1 MTARA
6 VNRSTKSSAARR
18 KTPSASIKAGKK
30 ATDRKASRPVVAS
43 DKGKAPAK
51 KPAAKTKHPPSKSGL
66 AVKSSAQY
74 VQGEGWEVVDVVD
87 GIAVYDKEFKTVHY
101 LNHTAA
107 MVFLLCKRPV
117 GFDVLSAVFQEEFEL
132 KTAPKAQLR
141 KLVDEMQQT
150 GLLREAGPEDVQATR
165 ARPARKK

>member
-6 VNRSTKSSAARR
+6 VNRSTKTIAAKRR
-18 KTPSASIKAGKK
+18 TPSASIKAGKK
-30 ATDRKASRPVVAS
+30 ATGRKASRPVVAS

-51 KPAAKTKHPPSKSGL
+51 KSAVKTNRHPPRSGL
-66 AVKSSAQY
+66 AGKSSARY

-87 GIAVYDKEFKTVHY
+87 GIAVYDEKFKTVHY

-107 MVFLLCKRPV
+107 VVFLLCKSPV

-141 KLVDEMQQT
+141 KLLGEMQQT
-150 GLLREAGPEDVQATR
+150 GLIREAGPEDVRATR
-165 ARPARKK
+165 ARSVRKS